1 MWSLSITFHQGFNP
15 FIIQLGWG
23 AGQSLSGRLTLVP
36 VGVGSVGSVGIAN
49 MLANV
54 GQISH
59 HTTSLVIMIITSL
72 SSPLLS
78 VLEIIPTF

>member
-15 FIIQLGWG
+15 FIIQLGWR
-23 AGQSLSGRLTLVP
+23 AGQSLSGRLTLVL
-36 VGVGSVGSVGIAN
+36 VGVGSVGIAN

-59 HTTSLVIMIITSL
+59 RTTSLMIMIITSL
-72 SSPLLS
+72 SSPLRPRNNPNILN
-78 VLEIIPTF
+78 VK